1 MRKMKGLEPIV
12 AAILLI
18 VVAVIGA
25 ILIYLWFS
33 GFVTRGASQAEQLAA
48 GAEKLKIEAASLDS
62 SVNPPQA
69 VLYVR
74 NLGGVNA
81 TISTGYLLLPG
92 TLSVHCI
99 NQTITTQDGDAE
111 VGANSL
117 ESVTI
122 QFEAGC
128 TVTGGQDYVVKI
140 VTERGTEFAVTVT
153 AS

>member
-48 GAEKLKIEAASLDS
+48 GTEKLKIEAASLFT
-62 SVNPPQA
+62 NNTA
-69 VLYVR
+69 FLYVR
-74 NLGGVNA
+74 NLGG
-81 TISTGYLLLPG
+81 TDITLSTAYLLAPG
-92 TLSVHCI
+92 SLSVLCL
-99 NQTITTQDGDAE
+99 NGTAITTN
-111 VGANSL
+111 VGNDDIIDANSL
-117 ESVTI
+117 ERVKINYASTCNIVS
-122 QFEAGC
+122 
-128 TVTGGQDYVVKI
+128 GQDYVVKI
-140 VTERGTEFAVTVT
+140 VTLRGTEFVVTVT